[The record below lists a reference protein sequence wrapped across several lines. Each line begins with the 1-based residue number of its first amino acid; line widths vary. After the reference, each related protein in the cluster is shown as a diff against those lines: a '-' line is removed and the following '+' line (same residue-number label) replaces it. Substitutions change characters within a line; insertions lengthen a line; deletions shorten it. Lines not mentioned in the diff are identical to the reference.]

1 LKQRIQIEERSF
13 LLSVFSPARFEIGC
27 PNKRKMPSGTFSPPF
42 FSLQVLMKFLF
53 FTLLFTSS
61 LFARKPNI
69 ILIMADDVSWECF
82 SSYGA
87 EDYKTPNIDALAAN
101 GIRFQHCYSTPICTT
116 SRVKLMTGK
125 YNFRNYT
132 HFGYLDPEEKTFAQ
146 LLKSAGYKTAIAG
159 KWQLNGLSH
168 QAQGNQDATR
178 PKKAGFDEYCL
189 WQLTL
194 PKSKGER
201 FWSPLL
207 EQNGSVLSIEDN
219 HEKYGPDI
227 MSDFLCDFM
236 MRHKDDPFFVYYPA
250 VLVHDP
256 FVPTPD
262 TIGDQPRTHGANK
275 QPRDK
280 AARKANFVA
289 MVQYLDKIVGKI
301 VKQVDDLGQ
310 LENTMIMFTADNGT
324 HVSLTSRWNG
334 RKIKG
339 GKGSTT
345 DMGTHVPFVASWK
358 GKSPMGK
365 VSNDLIDFTD
375 FYPTLAQ
382 AAGIKLGKDDPVDGV
397 SFLPQL
403 RGEKGTPRDWV
414 FCHYQPYWGRFQG
427 SRFVRNQTYK
437 LYNNE
442 SFFNVP
448 ADLTESVRL
457 LLEVESDDTRKMLQK
472 VLDSAPPAPPLKGGN
487 KASERPVYPDW
498 KPLSRWQKTGFL
510 FDSKGMSEEEN
521 VFQSRGPT
529 GVRVSLIA
537 FSTS

>member
-1 LKQRIQIEERSF
+1 
-13 LLSVFSPARFEIGC
+13 
-27 PNKRKMPSGTFSPPF
+27 
-42 FSLQVLMKFLF
+42 MKFLF
-53 FTLLFTSS
+53 LTFFLTAS
-61 LFARKPNI
+61 LSARKPNI

-132 HFGYLDPEEKTFAQ
+132 HFGYLNPEEKTFAQ

-168 QAQGNQDATR
+168 QARGNQDATR

-207 EQNGSVLSIEDN
+207 EQNGVVLSKEDN

-236 MRHKDDPFFVYYPA
+236 KRHKDDPFFVYYPA

-262 TIGDQPRTHGANK
+262 TIGDRPRSHEANK
-275 QPRDK
+275 QPKDN
-280 AARKANFVA
+280 AERKANFVA

-310 LENTMIMFTADNGT
+310 LENTIIMFTADNGT
-324 HVSLTSRWNG
+324 NVALTSRWNG
-334 RKIKG
+334 QDIKG

-358 GKSPMGK
+358 GKSPIGK

-382 AAGIKLGKDDPVDGV
+382 AAGIKLGKDDPIDGV

-403 RGEKGTPRDWV
+403 QGEKGTPRDWV
-414 FCHYQPYWGRFQG
+414 FCHYQPYWGRFKG

-437 LYNNE
+437 LYSNKN
-442 SFFNVP
+442 FYNVP
-448 ADLTESVRL
+448 ADLTESARI
-457 LLEVESDDTRKMLQK
+457 LLELESEDTRKMLQK
-472 VLDSAPPAPPLKGGN
+472 VLNSAPPAPPLKGGN
-487 KASERPVYPDW
+487 KANERPVYPDW
-498 KPLSRWQKTGFL
+498 KPLSR
-510 FDSKGMSEEEN
+510 
-521 VFQSRGPT
+521 
-529 GVRVSLIA
+529 
-537 FSTS
+537 